1 MGTNRYL
8 HRQNQRFTVRAV
20 TLAAF
25 TGPAG
30 VGKTHRLMDATGA
43 ALAAVPLEDGQ
54 RVLAMTFM
62 HGSRRRL
69 DNRLRDVRGLRSRY
83 VCMTVD
89 RFAWELCTRW
99 RSLRRHEGMTDL
111 REGQYDATCDTAGAL
126 MENYEVREW
135 VARSYPYVVV
145 DEAQDLK
152 PQRLRIFRALEPDV
166 SMLVAADEFQCLIPE
181 LRPNPAIAW
190 LNDRSQPV
198 ALNVQHRTDQAALI
212 RGAQAI
218 RQGQTV
224 SAGGNLTIMAV
235 PGRPPFNLAATC
247 VANAITWNGGTDIA
261 LITPSKTGGFAS
273 TVVSRVGSG
282 PLGKQKNGPYH
293 IQWEQSD
300 EDTAGHETADLN
312 LPDNGDVNATLA
324 ALSAANAHPAV
335 HMCRDWV
342 LRNRSLTGQ
351 TVFQPALVR
360 EQLVSCFGRYRRFA
374 RSDSARIKAM
384 TAHQAKNRE
393 FEGVIVLWPYT
404 VAGNAEQQRRLLYN
418 AVTRAKR
425 WCAVI
430 VQNKNMLVQ
439 PPFRAAG
446 DGALSTAI

>member
-1 MGTNRYL
+1 MDANRDF
-8 HRQNQRFTVRAV
+8 HRQDQSFPVRTV
-20 TLAAF
+20 TLVAF

-30 VGKTHRLMDATGA
+30 VGKTHRLMDATGD
-43 ALAAVPLEDGQ
+43 ALAAAPLQDGQ

-69 DNRLRDVRGLRSRY
+69 DDRLRGVRGLRSCY

-99 RSLRRHEGMTDL
+99 RSLRRYEGMADP
-111 REGQYDATCDTAGAL
+111 REDQYDATCNTAGAL
-126 MENYEVREW
+126 MENDQVRTW

-166 SMLVAADEFQCLIPE
+166 SMLIAADEFQCLIPE

-198 ALNVQHRTDQAALI
+198 ALNVQQRTNQAVLI
-212 RGAQAI
+212 ATAHAI
-218 RQGQTV
+218 REGQNV
-224 SAGGNLTIMAV
+224 IAGGNLTIMAA
-235 PGRPPFNLAATC
+235 PGRQPFNLAATC
-247 VANAITWNGGTDIA
+247 VANAIAWNGGNDIA
-261 LITPSKTGGFAS
+261 LITPSKAGGFAS

-282 PLGKQKNGPYH
+282 PLGQQQNGPYH

-300 EDTAGHETADLN
+300 EDAAGQEVANLN

-324 ALSAANAHPAV
+324 ALGAADAHPAL

-360 EQLVSCFGRYRRFA
+360 EQLVACFRRYRRFA
-374 RSDSARIKAM
+374 RSDSVRIKAM
-384 TAHQAKNRE
+384 TVHQAKNRE

-404 VAGNAEQQRRLLYN
+404 VAGSAEQQRRLLYN

-430 VQNKNMLVQ
+430 VQNQSMLHQ

-446 DGALSTAI
+446 ATE